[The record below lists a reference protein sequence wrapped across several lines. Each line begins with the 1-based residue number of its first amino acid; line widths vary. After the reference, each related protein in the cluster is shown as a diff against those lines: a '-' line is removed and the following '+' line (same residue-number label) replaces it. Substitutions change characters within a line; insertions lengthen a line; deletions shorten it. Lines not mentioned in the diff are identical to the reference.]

1 MADGAILSR
10 LREWLVR
17 VFAQSIEKVTNEG
30 DRQEIAKW
38 LSDSRDLLNSDKTHS
53 EKIKAL
59 YYLTDMKSAV
69 RVVGNSVTETVKSYK
84 NSNLPLSVKI
94 AVPVTLL
101 AAPFI
106 GGQGAGIAALGG
118 ALGLP
123 VLLLVFLGAA
133 GISSILETMVTNRDA
148 APYLI
153 GILEIIARDEI
164 ARRTSAALKTAMRTD
179 PIDSRRFPMPSDEV
193 KLRQKL
199 LAMDPFDFESHIV
212 SFFKTD
218 GVKAWTTK
226 KSNDLGVDGFVDHPD
241 GLIVIQCKRHA
252 TNNPVGSPLVQQFK
266 GVIEENGASKGYLVT
281 TSNFTS
287 GAIES
292 AGKFD
297 KLILV
302 NIDELVH
309 WHASS
314 PMSSQV

>member
-1 MADGAILSR
+1 MVDETILSR

-17 VFAQSIEKVTNEG
+17 VFTQSIEKIANEG
-30 DRQEIAKW
+30 DRQEIARW
-38 LSDSRDLLNSDKTHS
+38 LSESRDVLNSDQTQG

-59 YYLTDMKSAV
+59 YSLSDMKSTA
-69 RVVGNSVTETVKSYK
+69 RVVGNSVAETVRSYK
-84 NSNLPLSVKI
+84 NSNLPFSVKI

-153 GILEIIARDEI
+153 GVLEIIARDEI
-164 ARRTSAALKTAMRTD
+164 ARRTSAALKAAMRTD
-179 PIDSRRFPMPSDEV
+179 PIDSRRVSMPTDEE

-199 LAMDPFDFESHIV
+199 LAMDPFDFESHVV

-218 GVKAWTTK
+218 GVKAWTTR

-241 GLIVIQCKRHA
+241 GLIVIQCKRY
-252 TNNPVGSPLVQQFK
+252 TTDNPVGSPLVQQFK

-281 TSNFTS
+281 TSSFTA
-287 GAIES
+287 GAVES
-292 AGKFD
+292 ADKSD

-302 NIDELVH
+302 NMDELVQ
-309 WHASS
+309 WHVSN
-314 PMSSQV
+314 PMPA

>member
-1 MADGAILSR
+1 MTDKAIPSR

-30 DRQEIAKW
+30 DRQEITRW
-38 LSDSRDLLNSDKTHS
+38 LSDSRDVLNSDKTQG

-59 YYLTDMKSAV
+59 YSLTDMKSTV
-69 RVVGNSVTETVKSYK
+69 RVVGNSVAETVRGYK

-123 VLLLVFLGAA
+123 VLLLVFIGAA
-133 GISSILETMVTNRDA
+133 GITSILETMVTNRDA

-153 GILEIIARDEI
+153 GVLEIIARDEI

-179 PIDSRRFPMPSDEV
+179 PIDSRRFSMPTDEV

-199 LAMDPFDFESHIV
+199 LTMDPFDFESHIV
-212 SFFKTD
+212 SFFKTNS
-218 GVKAWTTK
+218 VKAWTTK

-252 TNNPVGSPLVQQFK
+252 ADNPVGSPLVQQFK

-281 TSNFTS
+281 TSSFTA

-292 AGKFD
+292 AGKSD
-297 KLILV
+297 KLILI
-302 NIDELVH
+302 NMDKLVQ
-309 WHASS
+309 WHASN
-314 PMSSQV
+314 PMPSHV

>member
-1 MADGAILSR
+1 MVDETILSR

-17 VFAQSIEKVTNEG
+17 VFTQSIEKIANEG
-30 DRQEIAKW
+30 DRQEIARW
-38 LSDSRDLLNSDKTHS
+38 LSESRDVLNSDQTQG

-59 YYLTDMKSAV
+59 YSLTDMKSTA
-69 RVVGNSVTETVKSYK
+69 RVVGNSVAETVRSYK
-84 NSNLPLSVKI
+84 NSNLPFSVKI

-153 GILEIIARDEI
+153 GVLEIIARDEI
-164 ARRTSAALKTAMRTD
+164 ARRTSAALKAAMRTD
-179 PIDSRRFPMPSDEV
+179 PIDSRRVSMPTDEE

-199 LAMDPFDFESHIV
+199 LAMDPFDFESHVV

-218 GVKAWTTK
+218 GVKAWTTR

-241 GLIVIQCKRHA
+241 GLIVIQCKRY
-252 TNNPVGSPLVQQFK
+252 TTDNPVGSPLVQQFK

-281 TSNFTS
+281 TSSFTA
-287 GAIES
+287 GAVES
-292 AGKFD
+292 ADKSD

-302 NIDELVH
+302 NMDELVQ
-309 WHASS
+309 WHVSN
-314 PMSSQV
+314 PMPA